1 MISYQIVLLMMS
13 EKGTA
18 MERMIIT
25 LTDEQAERVK
35 AAVANGEYASH
46 SEVIREA
53 LRDWELNQSF
63 RKQALA
69 ELRAQIDKGLADM
82 KAGRVSK
89 FDAESIIRQG
99 KKRLATRNS
108 RSA

>member
-1 MISYQIVLLMMS
+1 
-13 EKGTA
+13 
-18 MERMIIT
+18 MERMTIT

-35 AAVANGEYASH
+35 AAVETGKYASN

-69 ELRAQIDKGLADM
+69 ELRAEIDKGMADV
-82 KAGRVSK
+82 KAGRVRE
-89 FDAESIIRQG
+89 FEPESIIQQG
-99 KKRLATRNS
+99 KRRLAARNS
-108 RSA
+108 RSG